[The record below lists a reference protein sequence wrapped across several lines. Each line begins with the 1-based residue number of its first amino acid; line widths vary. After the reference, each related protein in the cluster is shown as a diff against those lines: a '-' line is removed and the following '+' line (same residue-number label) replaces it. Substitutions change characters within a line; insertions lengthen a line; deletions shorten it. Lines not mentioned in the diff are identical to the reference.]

1 MSSGGLM
8 KREPLRRL
16 SAFIL
21 IVILMI
27 TSVSFANDEIKR
39 KEREL
44 EELNAKI
51 EELDASISQNKNMQN
66 ETNQKIKN
74 VMGSIKAL
82 EGEIKTLNSDI
93 EITEASIVEKTSEL
107 EAAEIKIGEKTDL
120 LNDRL
125 RVMYKTGTIGYVEVL
140 FGAEDFTDLLS
151 RIDMLQKVL
160 VHDQNLIE
168 FLKEQ
173 RDIIET
179 KKIELETVKVELL
192 DLFTS
197 KLKKQDELTVALNNL
212 VAYQGDLRNDA
223 AALEEMEQ
231 QMLEQAD
238 QMTTFIK
245 NMKLAATYVGGEMM
259 WPAPGYY
266 SISSY
271 FGNRLHPISKE
282 YKMHTGIDIETP
294 RKTPLV
300 AAQTG
305 TVIFANWF
313 AGYGK
318 AIIIDHGGGYATL
331 YGHLDVINVNV
342 GQVVKKGENIA
353 LSGNTGYSTGPH
365 LHFEVRMNG
374 DYVDPLTYVKGN

>member
-1 MSSGGLM
+1 M
-8 KREPLRRL
+8 KRDPLRRL
-16 SAFIL
+16 FAFVL
-21 IVILMI
+21 VVILMV

-51 EELDASISQNKNMQN
+51 EELDASISQNKNLQN

-74 VMGSIKAL
+74 VMNSIKTL
-82 EGEIKTLNSDI
+82 ESEIKGLNSDI
-93 EITEASIVEKTSEL
+93 EITEVSIL
-107 EAAEIKIGEKTDL
+107 EKTDELDAAVKKIDEKTEL

-173 RDIIET
+173 RDIIEN
-179 KKIELETVKVELL
+179 KKIELENVKVQLL

-212 VAYQGDLRNDA
+212 VSYQKDLKNDA

-282 YKMHTGIDIETP
+282 YKMHTGIDIEMP
-294 RKTPLV
+294 RKSPIV

-331 YGHLDVINVNV
+331 YGHLDVISVDV
-342 GQVVKKGENIA
+342 GQVVKKGDNIG

>member
-1 MSSGGLM
+1 M